1 MTDIRP
7 RAAVLATIGALAVA
21 ASAYFDWLGSR
32 SPDQIPVEQLLL
44 QPDPAETAASYY
56 QSMAT
61 PLVVVGAIGVL
72 ATLFLSRALL
82 WVTFLLALAT
92 LGLWVTTVVL
102 EVDPG
107 ELVVSDIQ
115 AGAWINL
122 GAVILILIGAAA
134 LRRRDDDDLDD
145 EDEFETPPLTRQLS
159 VDDGP

>member
-7 RAAVLATIGALAVA
+7 RAAVLATIGAIAVA
-21 ASAYFDWLGSR
+21 ASAYFDWLDGR

-44 QPDPAETAASYY
+44 QPDPAATAASYY

-61 PLVVVGAIGVL
+61 PLVVVGALGVL

-102 EVDPG
+102 DVDPG
-107 ELVVSDIQ
+107 ELTIADIQ
-115 AGAWINL
+115 PGAWINL
-122 GAVILILIGAAA
+122 GAAILILIGAAA
-134 LRRRDDDDLDD
+134 LRGRSDEDLDD
-145 EDEFETPPLTRQLS
+145 DEFETPPLTRQLS

>member
-1 MTDIRP
+1 VTDIRP

-21 ASAYFDWLGSR
+21 ASAYFDWLDSR

-44 QPDPAETAASYY
+44 QPGPAETAASYY
-56 QSMAT
+56 QSMAA
-61 PLVVVGAIGVL
+61 PLVVIGAIGVL

-102 EVDPG
+102 EVSPG
-107 ELVVSDIQ
+107 DLAISDVQ
-115 AGAWINL
+115 PGAWINL
-122 GAVILILIGAAA
+122 GAVVLLLIGAAA
-134 LRRRDDDDLDD
+134 LRGRGDEDMDEDD
-145 EDEFETPPLTRQLS
+145 EFDTPPLTRQLS